1 MAASSNISGYED
13 VMLWRKEE
21 KKDVNNDTSVERVGV
36 FPIGRYDNILQ
47 RPRMLPENTSLMDTP
62 NLNFALVATETE
74 EISDDVVYEL
84 FGQIW

>member
-1 MAASSNISGYED
+1 MATSSNVSGYED

-21 KKDVNNDTSVERVGV
+21 KKDVSGNSSVERVGV

-47 RPRMLPENTSLMDTP
+47 RPRLIEENISLMDTP
-62 NLNFALVATETE
+62 NLNFALVATAVE
-74 EISDDVVYEL
+74 EVSDDVIYEL